1 MNEVR
6 VRKYCIFCYQS
17 NFVIFIVSTVRL
29 VSESRSH
36 VWGRDSL
43 SSLTVDT
50 IKITK
55 LDELIERS

>member
-1 MNEVR
+1 MGR
-6 VRKYCIFCYQS
+6 VRKYCIFFNSS

-29 VSESRSH
+29 VSESLTIALE
-36 VWGRDSL
+36 RDSL